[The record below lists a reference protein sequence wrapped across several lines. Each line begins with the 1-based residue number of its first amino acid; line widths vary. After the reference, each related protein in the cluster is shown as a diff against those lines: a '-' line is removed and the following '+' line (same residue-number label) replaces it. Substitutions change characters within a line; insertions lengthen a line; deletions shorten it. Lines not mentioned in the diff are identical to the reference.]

1 MGGGGPLGEQGAIEA
16 RPTGEPCRGW
26 LAFPSEMVSVD
37 IELALVGLVAM
48 LEPATLV
55 SSFLVLVLGRRPL
68 RTGSLFYLGGLGA
81 TLAVGVLAAV
91 VLGNAAAAPESSPK
105 TWVSIFNVLAGVGI
119 LGYVAWSLSHPS
131 DPQKTKENI
140 ARMRKLDGAPAASI
154 LLAGAVLANAG
165 IFMLVALKDVSQL
178 NPTRLQ
184 YILDWTLFALVSLL
198 PLGVAL
204 LLLRLAPGAT
214 MPVLGR
220 AGNWIEHRARTIAL
234 IIATALAV
242 SLLREGIA
250 GLSG

>member
-1 MGGGGPLGEQGAIEA
+1 
-16 RPTGEPCRGW
+16 
-26 LAFPSEMVSVD
+26 MVSVD

-68 RTGSLFYLGGLGA
+68 RTGSLFYLGGFGA

-105 TWVSIFNVLAGVGI
+105 TWVSILNVLAGVGI
-119 LGYVAWSLSHPS
+119 LGYVAWALSHPS

-154 LLAGAVLANAG
+154 VLA
-165 IFMLVALKDVSQL
+165 
-178 NPTRLQ
+178 
-184 YILDWTLFALVSLL
+184 
-198 PLGVAL
+198 
-204 LLLRLAPGAT
+204 
-214 MPVLGR
+214 GR
-220 AGNWIEHRARTIAL
+220 AGNWIEHRARTIAM

-250 GLSG
+250 GLGG